1 MAGVLLQRLGI
12 ANGPFSGFHGEETG
26 TIGGDDG
33 PFLSRVRVGGS
44 AFGPGSEAAPK
55 GCVLPHKYTYVST
68 YRNFINICVPR

>member
-12 ANGPFSGFHGEETG
+12 ANDPFSGFHGKENRDDWGE
-26 TIGGDDG
+26 DG
-33 PFLSRVRVGGS
+33 PLLSRVRVGGS
-44 AFGPGSEAAPK
+44 AFGPGSEAAAK